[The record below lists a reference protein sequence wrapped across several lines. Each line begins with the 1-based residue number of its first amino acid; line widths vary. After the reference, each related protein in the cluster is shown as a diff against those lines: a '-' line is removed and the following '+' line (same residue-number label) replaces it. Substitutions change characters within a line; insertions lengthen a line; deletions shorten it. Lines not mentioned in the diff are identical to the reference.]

1 MHYSLILLNYINFNP
16 YTLYRFFQYLEAG
29 VRVSGIS
36 TTKTKANI
44 GVAIFSDRSY
54 VISSIPDELVGSILF
69 QPETYVDR
77 STITISSDGSVDVI
91 VALME
96 SRDGGLTDV
105 LPSEG
110 WTLKE
115 EWSVDWDES
124 LNKVYLKQVSAG
136 GSVTFTSTQDRM
148 TFAILVVKGN

>member
-1 MHYSLILLNYINFNP
+1 M
-16 YTLYRFFQYLEAG
+16 
-29 VRVSGIS
+29 
-36 TTKTKANI
+36 

-54 VISSIPDELVGSILF
+54 SISSIPDELVGSILF
-69 QPETYVDR
+69 QPETYVAR
-77 STITISSDGSVDVI
+77 STITISSDGSADVV

-96 SRDGGLTDV
+96 SRDGGLINV

-136 GSVTFTSTQDRM
+136 GSVTFTSTQDQM

>member
-1 MHYSLILLNYINFNP
+1 MR
-16 YTLYRFFQYLEAG
+16 TLSFIQHVEAG
-29 VRVSGIS
+29 ISVSGIS
-36 TTKTKANI
+36 TTETEADI

-54 VISSIPDELVGSILF
+54 SISSIPDELVGSTLF
-69 QPETYVDR
+69 QPEHYVAR
-77 STITISSDGSVDVI
+77 STITVSSNENAEVV

-96 SRDGGLTDV
+96 ARDGGLIDV

-115 EWSVDWDES
+115 GWSVDWHES
-124 LNKVYLKQVSAG
+124 LNKVYHKPVSAG
-136 GSVTFTSTQDRM
+136 GSVTFTSTEDQM